1 MDAQQILH
9 DLTWY
14 EELPVAALRAAD
26 ENRDRMVPVFLAEIE
41 HWLTAD
47 EEARWQPN
55 PLFFIFHL
63 LGSWREKSAYRVL
76 ARFLRSTPL
85 HMEEILGD
93 CETETS
99 HRVMAGVF
107 DGDPQPLFGI
117 ILDRHAG
124 EFIRSRM
131 LEALAMLTLRGDLPR
146 EETAGFLR
154 KCWDELWP
162 RQDCFVWHGWQSTI
176 AMLGLSELR
185 PLVLRAF
192 ACGAID
198 RHWMRVSDFDRD
210 LSHAIEHSGA
220 LPAASPGEFE
230 LFGDTISEL
239 SDWCDFVAREVR
251 NRDLAPAQAPAVNRF
266 RNAGRNDPCPCGS
279 GMKFK
284 KCCLRTPA
292 LVN

>member
-1 MDAQQILH
+1 MDAQQILL
-9 DLTWY
+9 DLTYY

-26 ENRDRMVPVFLAEIE
+26 ENRDRMVPVFLTEIE
-41 HWLTAD
+41 HWLDAD
-47 EEARWQPN
+47 EEARWQAN

-63 LGSWREKSAYRVL
+63 LGSWRAKSAYRLL
-76 ARFLRSTPL
+76 ARFLRSSPL

-99 HRVMAGVF
+99 HRVMASVF

-131 LEALAMLTLRGDLPR
+131 LEALAMLTLRGELTR
-146 EETAGFLR
+146 EETGTFLR

-162 RQDCFVWHGWQSTI
+162 RQDCFVWHGWQSAI

-198 RHWMRVSDFDRD
+198 RLWMRVAHFDGD
-210 LSHAIEHSGA
+210 LSRAIERGGA
-220 LPAASPGEFE
+220 LPAASPREFE
-230 LFGDTISEL
+230 LFGDTISEM
-239 SDWCDFVAREVR
+239 SHWCGFVSRELR
-251 NRDLAPAQAPAVNRF
+251 DRDLTPARAPAVNRF

-279 GMKFK
+279 GVKFK
-284 KCCLRTPA
+284 KCCLRAPA
-292 LVN
+292 LVE